1 MTILDAILKRA
12 TSEMTKPGPEMRR
25 AIATAHTAAY
35 YAAIKERT
43 GVMPKGL
50 SKIERGELKAR

>member
-50 SKIERGELKAR
+50 SKIETLFF